1 MSMEDYAAAFGF
13 SVSRR
18 AGGLVFFS
26 GHVGFNPDGSMPSD
40 PASQYACAF
49 EALGAALAKESLQ
62 PSSIVELLTFHTRF
76 PEFME
81 AFAQAKA
88 EFLGDARPT
97 WTAIGV
103 AALGTPE
110 TLVEIKA
117 TALAEMR

>member
-13 SVSRR
+13 SVSRC

-26 GHVGFNPDGSMPSD
+26 GQVGFNPDGSMPSD
-40 PASQYACAF
+40 PATQYARAF
-49 EALGAALAKESLQ
+49 EALGAALAKEGLK
-62 PSSIVELLTFHTRF
+62 PDAIVELLTFHTRF
-76 PEFME
+76 PEFMD
-81 AFAQAKA
+81 AFAEAKA
-88 EFLGDARPT
+88 GFLGDARPT

-117 TALAEMR
+117 TAAT